1 MTAAVVLCPGSD
13 DGRTP
18 PFKRGVSFPGPEQIE
33 PGVPFGP
40 DGSYMLGELLGQGS
54 FAKVH
59 GCTLGKERKLA
70 VKIVNIDN
78 MKFMPD
84 FADQEKLLEREVQI
98 LRSLRHER
106 IVNLHEFF
114 SADKYWFLV
123 MELVGGGELFHQIPV
138 NRGLPDL
145 EAKYIFVQLLEGIGY
160 IHSKDVIHRDLKPEN
175 ILIAHSRNAPPPDV
189 GILRD
194 VKIAD
199 FGLGKFAS
207 SVDSPV
213 RSCVGSPVYAAP
225 EVMQI
230 GCMGGTYDKAVDLWS
245 LGAVLYVTLCGMY
258 PFTGRSI
265 PRNVMLGSV
274 TEIYGMMGPA
284 VATVSLHLRNG
295 LVRSYGAGGD
305 DAQGPWVLDDDEA
318 VTAVSQEARQD
329 LLGNALTFY
338 SSKGKVCQLV
348 GAQARK
354 VGRFSAKPG
363 SQICGLRY
371 TGSQLCGVDTMP
383 VDRSQK
389 GVVASISGWCGT
401 SVDGAEFQLR
411 DGSTLRYGGA
421 GGTSVGPWVLD
432 ADERLIFAEQERS
445 ESFLGNSLVL
455 MTSKGRVI
463 SMRGTSAA
471 ETVHFAVASGVAQ
484 IDRLRFEGSRLVDV
498 ESPPADQELASANFR
513 MDTPNWS
520 RTSDA
525 AKAMVRGLLQVSPAK
540 RMCMADCLR
549 CPWIAG
555 GMMDSPKDAQD
566 VSFFVRKGSK
576 PEAIAKAAD
585 MAAEAHD
592 ESVMAE
598 QAATTASASRI
609 GAVRLILGRAD
620 SAVDQVQLQFRSRP
634 EPVSYGGAGGNS
646 VGPWAL
652 QPSEFIIGVL
662 QEQREPPNCYLGN
675 LLAFFTSLG
684 GVITVAGESARPRQF
699 FGAAHGQQIRGLSFE
714 GPRLTGINLTT
725 VAPTGN
731 HTAPEGLVA
740 EVSWR
745 ADAAVD
751 EVGFHFRDGS
761 RVAYGGQGGDEQGPF
776 VLQPQELLVAVT
788 QEYTGQYLGNSLVFL
803 TSLGNVLTLAGSES
817 RRSNCF
823 AVASG
828 LQVVGLQWQH
838 DSGQLVGV
846 ECGPA
851 EKW

>member
-1 MTAAVVLCPGSD
+1 FHSSQLTGLLSWCPESLPAPSVYSAATEQSLAATAGPQEIECLAAVAFAPKQPLQLVKVKVAAPQAGEVRIKTVAVALCHTDAYTLEGSD
-13 DGRTP
+13 PEGL
-18 PFKRGVSFPGPEQIE
+18 FPCILGHEAAGIVE
-33 PGVPFGP
+33 SVGPGVTEFKVGDHVIPCYQAYCGKCQFCLRPGINLCTSVRAFTGKGVMKA
-40 DGSYMLGELLGQGS
+40 DGKPRYTYEGKPIYHFMGTSSFSEYSVLHAESLAKIRQDAPLDKVCLLGCGIS
-54 FAKVH
+54 TGWGAVWNNAKV
-59 GCTLGKERKLA
+59 ERGARAVVFGMGAVGLSVVEGLKLELA
-70 VKIVNIDN
+70 KKWGATHTID
-78 MKFMPD
+78 P
-84 FADQEKLLEREVQI
+84 RELPEGTNVTQ
-98 LRSLRHER
+98 R
-106 IVNLHEFF
+106 IVEMTEFG
-114 SADKYWFLV
+114 ADYTF
-123 MELVGGGELFHQIPV
+123 E
-138 NRGLPDL
+138 
-145 EAKYIFVQLLEGIGY
+145 
-160 IHSKDVIHRDLKPEN
+160 
-175 ILIAHSRNAPPPDV
+175 
-189 GILRD
+189 
-194 VKIAD
+194 
-199 FGLGKFAS
+199 
-207 SVDSPV
+207 
-213 RSCVGSPVYAAP
+213 C
-225 EVMQI
+225 
-230 GCMGGTYDKAVDLWS
+230 
-245 LGAVLYVTLCGMY
+245 
-258 PFTGRSI
+258 TG
-265 PRNVMLGSV
+265 N
-274 TEIYGMMGPA
+274 
-284 VATVSLHLRNG
+284 TVSVVLGVAAAGQEIATRPFQLSKPQVPM
-295 LVRSYGAGGD
+295 LVDQYMAGNLKID
-305 DAQGPWVLDDDEA
+305 EYAQGPWVLDDDEA

-525 AKAMVRGLLQVSPAK
+525 AKAMVRGLLQVSPDK

-684 GVITVAGESARPRQF
+684 GVITVAGESAFIP
-699 FGAAHGQQIRGLSFE
+699 
-714 GPRLTGINLTT
+714 
-725 VAPTGN
+725 
-731 HTAPEGLVA
+731 
-740 EVSWR
+740 
-745 ADAAVD
+745 
-751 EVGFHFRDGS
+751 
-761 RVAYGGQGGDEQGPF
+761 
-776 VLQPQELLVAVT
+776 
-788 QEYTGQYLGNSLVFL
+788 
-803 TSLGNVLTLAGSES
+803 
-817 RRSNCF
+817 
-823 AVASG
+823 ASAQSPG
-828 LQVVGLQWQH
+828 R
-838 DSGQLVGV
+838 
-846 ECGPA
+846 
-851 EKW
+851 